1 MLGGMSRV
9 PDWLMHRPIAHRGLH
24 DESRAIVENSLPA
37 FWAAAR
43 AGYPIELDV
52 RLLADGEVAVFHDRE
67 LDRLTGASG
76 AIASRTSK
84 ELSTITLSDASTG
97 DDPKRDDAR
106 IPLLRDVLDLIAG
119 ATPLLIEIKNEGEVG
134 ALETATAATLLKY
147 RGPFVIQSFNP
158 DTVLWWR
165 ERAPDVVRGL
175 LAGDFRYEAVDEKTR
190 RRLQNMEDLERCA
203 PDFIGY
209 DIRLLPFERVA
220 KERKAGRPV
229 IGWTARSRED
239 AERALPHVDNII
251 FEGFDPTGWRG
262 AS

>member
-1 MLGGMSRV
+1 MARI
-9 PDWLMHRPIAHRGLH
+9 PDWLLHHPIAHRGLH

-52 RLLADGEVAVFHDRE
+52 RLLADGEVVVFHDRE
-67 LDRLTGASG
+67 LDRLTAASG
-76 AIASRTSK
+76 TIASKTSK
-84 ELSTITLSDASTG
+84 ELSKITFADASSG

-106 IPLLRDVLDLIAG
+106 IPLLRDVLDVIAG
-119 ATPLLIEIKNEGEVG
+119 ATPLLIEIKNEGDVG

-175 LAGDFRYEAVDEKTR
+175 LAGDFRYEPIDETTR

-209 DIRLLPFERVA
+209 DIRLLPVERVTS
-220 KERKAGRPV
+220 ERSAGRPV
-229 IGWTARSRED
+229 IGWTARSSED
-239 AERALPHVDNII
+239 AMRAQAYVDNII
-251 FEGFDPTGWRG
+251 FEGFDPTNWR
-262 AS
+262 STS